1 MLARSDKQPR
11 YFQFERMIKKGDVSP
26 NDYIKIRE
34 IVQRLREEESSA
46 EYSISK
52 MREVEGKT
60 FDQLLNENTG
70 VRFNKQEL
78 LAFQSKQKG
87 FGGFGKVNF
96 THKQDRNEIAAEIS
110 SNESNK
116 TYVFK
121 KLANNESKGMFNY
134 ACFIEVRGATE
145 EKSKPKIVYTLS
157 TIFSNNDDQNTK
169 VLTDFINRIN
179 NYGL

>member
-1 MLARSDKQPR
+1 MPANSDKQPR
-11 YFQFERMIKKGDVSP
+11 YFQSERMIKKGDVTPS
-26 NDYIKIRE
+26 DYIKIRE
-34 IVQRLREEESSA
+34 IIQRLREENGAE

-78 LAFQSKQKG
+78 LAFQSKQNG

-96 THKQDRNEIAAEIS
+96 THKRDRNEITAEIN

-121 KLANNESKGMFNY
+121 KLANNENKGMFNY
-134 ACFIEVRGATE
+134 ACFIEVRGTTE
-145 EKSKPKIVYTLS
+145 EKNKPKIVYTLS
-157 TIFSNNDDQNTK
+157 TIFGGDDDQNTK